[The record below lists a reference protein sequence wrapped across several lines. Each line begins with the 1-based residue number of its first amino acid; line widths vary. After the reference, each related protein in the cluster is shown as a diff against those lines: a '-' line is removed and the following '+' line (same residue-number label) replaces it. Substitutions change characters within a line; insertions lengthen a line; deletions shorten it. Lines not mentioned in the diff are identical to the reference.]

1 MSVELLAFLLMLV
14 VFIGSSFWAKL
25 PIGLAMVAAAIAGTL
40 VSGFGV
46 PVRHLV
52 EGTFGY
58 LDTVLV
64 IATAMV
70 FMKVV
75 QECGALQFITRSVFL
90 RTYKHPTILL
100 VFLMLVS
107 MFPGM
112 ITGSS
117 TASVLTT
124 GAIVAPILLAMG
136 FPKVDAAAFI
146 AMGALFGMIAPP
158 VNIPAMIIGA
168 GVDMPYMGFTKPLL
182 LLTMPLAVFT
192 ALYLGLRFANVER
205 MREMALSLRN
215 EQGGAGVRSL
225 LPLGVLL
232 FLMLVPKW
240 IPQLVPDPGLPL
252 TFLLAGLSGFLAQPR
267 LNFTKVALNAVHD
280 ALPVMGILMGVG
292 MFIQA
297 MTLTGVR
304 GLIVVGVLGLPSV
317 LIYLGIALAVP
328 AFGAVSSFGSA
339 SVLGVPFLL
348 ALLSQ
353 NQVITG
359 SALSLIASLGDLVP
373 PTALAGIFAA
383 QVLEMDNYFPVLG
396 KCVVPSIAIVIVGL
410 AAILG
415 ANVLAPW
422 ML

>member
-1 MSVELLAFLLMLV
+1 MSVELLAFLLMLA

-52 EGTFGY
+52 EGMFGY

-75 QECGALQFITRSVFL
+75 QECGALQFITQSVFVHA
-90 RTYKHPTILL
+90 YKHPTILL

-124 GAIVAPILLAMG
+124 GAIVAPILLSMG

-146 AMGALFGMIAPP
+146 AMAALFGMIAPP
-158 VNIPAMIIGA
+158 VNLPAMIIGA

-192 ALYLGLRFANVER
+192 ALYLGLRFVNSER
-205 MREMALSLRN
+205 MREVALSLRN
-215 EQGGAGVRSL
+215 EQGATGVRSI
-225 LPLGVLL
+225 LPLGALL
-232 FLMLVPKW
+232 LLMLVPKW
-240 IPQLVPDPGLPL
+240 MPHLVPDPGLPL
-252 TFLLAGLSGFLAQPR
+252 TFLLASLSGFLAQPR
-267 LNFTKVALNAVHD
+267 LNFTKVALIAVHD

-304 GLIVVGVLGLPSV
+304 GLIVVGVLGLPS
-317 LIYLGIALAVP
+317 LLLYLGIALAMP

-383 QVLEMDNYFPVLG
+383 QVLEMDNYFPVLR
-396 KCVVPSIAIVIVGL
+396 KCIVPSVAIVLVGL

-415 ANVLAPW
+415 ANALAAW